1 MACSDESSAESEGYW
16 SVDKELRRVIERTFK
31 VTDERMEKEG
41 QDSGSTAV
49 VALVGRENIVIANCG
64 DSKAVLSRGCD
75 VDPIVLTAEH
85 RPHDHQVD
93 YIFLDKE
100 SRIEMSAIF
109 LFICLWF
116 GKLVLPFPLLPSKMS
131 STRRKGKE

>member
-1 MACSDESSAESEGYW
+1 MAKRTNSNFAWKLNSGFDTQSVACSDESSAESEGYW

-64 DSKAVLSRGCD
+64 DSKAILSRGCN

-85 RPHDHQVD
+85 RPHDHQVLA
-93 YIFLDKE
+93 F
-100 SRIEMSAIF
+100 
-109 LFICLWF
+109 
-116 GKLVLPFPLLPSKMS
+116 KMKDQ
-131 STRRKGKE
+131 RQWM